1 MVLTS
6 DRPATMM
13 AAQPKVTPG
22 TRASIEMRKA
32 LTSDVKAPLAA
43 SSRSGLAPK
52 MSFGSMAMATN
63 SSPMRA
69 PSAARL
75 AAKKVRNRSGT
86 IATDP
91 GQGDRGGVGQLRLA
105 RGLHDL
111 DPEAAIRLGRAV
123 QPGRVAVAQVHGPD
137 AASHR
142 HRVTIVLRP
151 SRLDLPQG
159 VVSAIAGHMEQLHR

>member
-13 AAQPKVTPG
+13 AAQPKGTPG

-32 LTSDVKAPLAA
+32 LTSD
-43 SSRSGLAPK
+43 
-52 MSFGSMAMATN
+52 
-63 SSPMRA
+63 MRA
-69 PSAARL
+69 PSAVRL